1 MSSWEHHHWYTRTI
15 KMVNWWQLFNTIYG
29 ACGYNFEPPF
39 LSMIIVFLVSM
50 YVNQHFVC
58 KEFIWFQTTFLR
70 TSEPANPEP
79 NNIKQHIQ
87 VDNICN
93 YVYIYIYIA
102 GLLLHTQL
110 ALTLGA

>member
-1 MSSWEHHHWYTRTI
+1 MSSWEHHHWYTRII

-29 ACGYNFEPPF
+29 ACGCNFEPPF

-50 YVNQHFVC
+50 YVNPHFVC

-79 NNIKQHIQ
+79 NNIKQHIIII
-87 VDNICN
+87 NIMLL
-93 YVYIYIYIA
+93 YVIYI
-102 GLLLHTQL
+102 
-110 ALTLGA
+110 